1 MLNIN
6 QRIQSIVD
14 ELFNGNVSEFERTSG
29 IKPSTVKNIVGS
41 RQTKPSYDI
50 LESIIRNNVQVS
62 SEWLLTGQGSML
74 KSPLSS
80 SSQHIQNRDGIV
92 AGGSMIVPSHYAAQ
106 KKEEKLAQIKAELS
120 EIKRENKR
128 VDDELCKAKKEVGV
142 LRDAIE
148 ALTKEN
154 AELHKQLIK
163 EKERLI
169 SMLMEKKQGV

>member
-62 SEWLLTGQGSML
+62 SDWLLTGQGSML
-74 KSPLSS
+74 KSPFS

-120 EIKRENKR
+120 GLKEEKKR
-128 VDDELCKAKKEVGV
+128 VDDELCKAKKEIEV
-142 LRDAIE
+142 LRNIIE
-148 ALTKEN
+148 SLTKEN
-154 AELHKQLIK
+154 AELHKQLIE

-169 SMLMEKKQGV
+169 NVLMERK